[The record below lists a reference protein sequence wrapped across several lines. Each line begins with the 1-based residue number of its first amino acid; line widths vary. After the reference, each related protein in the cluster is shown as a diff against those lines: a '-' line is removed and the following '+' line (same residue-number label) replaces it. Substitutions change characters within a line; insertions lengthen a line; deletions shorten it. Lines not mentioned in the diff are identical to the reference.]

1 MTPFLFIIIT
11 MKKKKLIIIISSVVV
26 AALTLGV
33 GVPFLIL
40 GIRTTSL
47 DNEYTYLID
56 DPDYYERAAVDGFS
70 LKKQDISCGYATIE
84 MLSEFYG
91 DKVTE
96 IELGKRNNGA
106 ITTQSSNGFLKEVN
120 KTITT
125 QTFIKRS
132 YLKNDQLLKEI
143 YESLKKNNP
152 VAIEWAA
159 QYEGEWTLHFSVVTA
174 IDFPCDDVTIY
185 NPYGYTE
192 NLSLKEFIDR
202 TSFKAYENMP
212 LFLAFGFAYGAF
224 EKNTLFYA
232 E

>member
-11 MKKKKLIIIISSVVV
+11 MKKKKLIIIIASILVG
-26 AALTLGV
+26 ALTLGV

-40 GIRTTSL
+40 GIRTASM
-47 DNEYTYLID
+47 DAEYSYLID
-56 DPDYYERAAVDGFS
+56 DPNYYEKASVAFS
-70 LKKQDISCGYATIE
+70 IKKQDISCGYATIE
-84 MLSEFYG
+84 MLSEYYG

-96 IELGKRNNGA
+96 IELGKRNDGA

-125 QTFIKRS
+125 QTFIKKS
-132 YLKNDQLLKEI
+132 YLKNDELLKEI
-143 YESLKKNNP
+143 YQSLKNNNP

-159 QYEGEWTLHFSVVTA
+159 KYEDEWTLHFSVVTA

-192 NLSLKEFIDR
+192 DLTLKEFIDR
-202 TSFKAYENMP
+202 TSFKAYEHMP
-212 LFLAFGFAYGAF
+212 LFLGFGFAYGAF
-224 EKNTLFYA
+224 EKNTIFYA
-232 E
+232 K